1 MEVFEFVCHA
11 PSNYFKDKCA
21 PYPTLPTKPEIG
33 YIWKSMKAEV
43 IRVPSSDEM
52 YGLKPLQPDEKKVR
66 GRKDKGEGKGEKV
79 KGEGRGRGAGRPPK
93 VKEEPKEIVRDKDK
107 RTIIRKEKIS
117 L

>member
-1 MEVFEFVCHA
+1 
-11 PSNYFKDKCA
+11 
-21 PYPTLPTKPEIG
+21 
-33 YIWKSMKAEV
+33 
-43 IRVPSSDEM
+43 M

-66 GRKDKGEGKGEKV
+66 GRKDKGEGKGEKT

-93 VKEEPKEIVRDKDK
+93 VKEEIVRDKDK